1 MINLKLLLVLS
12 TIWLCNFGFID
23 PEKFNDIPTYLA
35 YLDANQFSYSE
46 DLNVISILRS
56 GIFFKILEIVNN
68 IVGDADLT
76 LLIFKLAPLL
86 IIYFSLRKYDI
97 PLYVL
102 LLFLTPLYID
112 LVNSQLRNSLAASI
126 VIFGYVTSNTIGRLM
141 GFMLGSIIHLSSYML
156 IFVYYLLKVI
166 KNFNNKIFLI
176 TVIALFTV
184 ILINAPLIIFELL
197 DDERFHIY
205 YRDYV
210 DIDKEYFLFSL
221 LLIMIT
227 YKNYNKKNEHSC
239 LLLVFAF
246 IIFELVLTGGYF
258 TRYMALFWPL
268 VVLSLKDSR
277 PTSPEFLLIFL
288 YSTYSFFTNYL
299 L

>member
-1 MINLKLLLVLS
+1 MNLKLLLVLS
-12 TIWLCNFGFID
+12 TIWFCNFGFID
-23 PEKFNDIPTYLA
+23 LSKFNDISTYA
-35 YLDANQFSYSE
+35 SYLDANQFSYSE
-46 DLNVISILRS
+46 DLNLISILRT
-56 GIFFKILEIVNN
+56 GIFFKLLEVVNS
-68 IVGDADLT
+68 IAGDVYLT
-76 LLIFKLAPLL
+76 LLIFKLIPLL

-102 LLFLTPLYID
+102 ILFLTPVYID

-126 VIFGYVTSNTIGRLM
+126 VIFGYVSSNSVGRLL
-141 GFMLGSIIHLSSYML
+141 GFMLGSIIHLSSYVL

-166 KNFNNKIFLI
+166 KNLNNKIFLI
-176 TVIALFTV
+176 TIISLSTV

-205 YRDYV
+205 FKDNI
-210 DIDKEYFLFSL
+210 DIDKGYFLFSL
-221 LLIMIT
+221 LLIIIS

-239 LLLVFAF
+239 VLLVFAF
-246 IIFELVLTGGYF
+246 IIFELVLTGGYY

-268 VVLSLKDSR
+268 VVLSLKDAK

>member
-1 MINLKLLLVLS
+1 MNLKLLLVLS
-12 TIWLCNFGFID
+12 TIWFCNFGFID
-23 PEKFNDIPTYLA
+23 PSKFNDIPTYA
-35 YLDANQFSYSE
+35 SYLDANQFSYSE
-46 DLNVISILRS
+46 DLNLISILRS
-56 GIFFKILEIVNN
+56 GIFFKLLEVVNS
-68 IVGDADLT
+68 IAGDIYLT
-76 LLIFKLAPLL
+76 LLIFKLIPLL

-102 LLFLTPLYID
+102 ILFLTPVYIE

-126 VIFGYVTSNTIGRLM
+126 VIFGYVSSNSVGRLL
-141 GFMLGSIIHLSSYML
+141 GFMLGSIIHLSSFVL

-166 KNFNNKIFLI
+166 KNLNNKIFLI
-176 TVIALFTV
+176 TIISLSTV

-205 YRDYV
+205 FKNNI
-210 DIDKEYFLFSL
+210 DIDKGYFLFSL
-221 LLIMIT
+221 LLIIIS

-239 LLLVFAF
+239 VLLVFAF
-246 IIFELVLTGGYF
+246 IIFELVLTGGYY

-268 VVLSLKDSR
+268 VVLSLKDAK

>member
-1 MINLKLLLVLS
+1 MNLKLLLVLS
-12 TIWLCNFGFID
+12 TIWFCNFGFID
-23 PEKFNDIPTYLA
+23 PSKFNDISTYA
-35 YLDANQFSYSE
+35 SYLDANQFSYSE
-46 DLNVISILRS
+46 DLNLISILRS
-56 GIFFKILEIVNN
+56 GIFFKLLEVVNS
-68 IVGDADLT
+68 IAGDIYLT
-76 LLIFKLAPLL
+76 LLIFKLIPLL

-102 LLFLTPLYID
+102 ILFLTPVYIE

-126 VIFGYVTSNTIGRLM
+126 VIFGYVSSNSVGRLL
-141 GFMLGSIIHLSSYML
+141 GFMLGSIIHLSSYVL
-156 IFVYYLLKVI
+156 IFVYYLIKVI
-166 KNFNNKIFLI
+166 KNLNNKIFLI
-176 TVIALFTV
+176 TIISLSTV

-205 YRDYV
+205 FKDNI
-210 DIDKEYFLFSL
+210 DIDKGYFLFSL
-221 LLIMIT
+221 LLIIIS

-239 LLLVFAF
+239 VLLVFAF
-246 IIFELVLTGGYF
+246 IIFELVLTGGYY

-268 VVLSLKDSR
+268 VVLSLKDAK